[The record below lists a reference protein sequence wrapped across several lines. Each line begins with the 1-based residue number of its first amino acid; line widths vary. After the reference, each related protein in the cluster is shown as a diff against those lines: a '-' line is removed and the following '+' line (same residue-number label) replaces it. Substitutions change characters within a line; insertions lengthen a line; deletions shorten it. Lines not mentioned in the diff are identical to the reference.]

1 MSHEQGAPRY
11 AGRKH
16 YHHGRTPAAWVGSI
30 IAAIGF
36 IVAAVGF
43 MLPGINWA
51 VIWIGFGAVAVG
63 VILGGVLVKMG
74 YGQG

>member
-1 MSHEQGAPRY
+1 MTQEQGATRY

-30 IAAIGF
+30 VAAIGF
-36 IVAAVGF
+36 VIAAVGF
-43 MLPGINWA
+43 LMNINWPI
-51 VIWIGFGAVAVG
+51 VWVGLGLVAVG
-63 VILGGVLVKMG
+63 TVAAGVMVKLG